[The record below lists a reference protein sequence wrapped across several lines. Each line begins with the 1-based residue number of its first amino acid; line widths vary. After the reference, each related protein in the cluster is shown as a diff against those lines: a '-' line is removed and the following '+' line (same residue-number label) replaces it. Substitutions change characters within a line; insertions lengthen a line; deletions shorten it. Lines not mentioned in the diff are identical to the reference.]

1 MPEFLKFYA
10 TLHAQFSLKLKL
22 MEAKKSTDTE
32 VPALGC

>member
-22 MEAKKSTDTE
+22 MEAKKAQI
-32 VPALGC
+32 P